1 MEGRTGTL
9 GRYVPFIFPLFPP
22 FLPHSVVVSYPPLL
36 LSLPPSLLSGLAVV
50 DGQLIE
56 ILHVEEANRLL
67 TIQRNIEAV
76 EASVHV
82 QAGMRPH
89 PATATTS
96 DTTH

>member
-1 MEGRTGTL
+1 MGKVCFPPSL
-9 GRYVPFIFPLFPP
+9 PPFLRHCVLPIFPP
-22 FLPHSVVVSYPPLL
+22 FLSP
-36 LSLPPSLLSGLAVV
+36 SLPPSLLSTGLAVV

-67 TIQRNIEAV
+67 TTQRNIEAV
-76 EASVHV
+76 EALVHV